1 MPKQTPDIHEDE
13 SLIRAYQ
20 NSGDMQVVGVLFKK
34 YMHLVYGVCLKY
46 FKNKEESQDAV
57 MQIFEKL
64 TDKLQTQEVDN
75 FKSWLYVL
83 SKNHCLMQLRSVKY
97 KNQQVT
103 KDIDSTHVESDLLMH
118 HNDEPLLEEDLQELE
133 KCIEELQ
140 NEQKRCIELFYLENR
155 SYKEVEEATNYDLKK
170 VKSYIQNGKRNLKI
184 CMEKNSER

>member
-1 MPKQTPDIHEDE
+1 MPKQIADIHEDAP
-13 SLIRAYQ
+13 LILEYK
-20 NSGDMQVVGVLFKK
+20 NSGDMQVLGVLFKK

-46 FKNKEESQDAV
+46 FKNREESQDAV

-64 TDKLQTQEVDN
+64 VEKLQTQEVDN

-83 SKNHCLMQLRSVKY
+83 TKNHCLMQLRSAKY
-97 KNQQVT
+97 KNQQT
-103 KDIDSTHVESDLLMH
+103 NKDIDTTHVESDLMVH
-118 HNDEPLLEEDLQELE
+118 HNDEPLLEDNLQELE

-140 NEQKRCIELFYLENR
+140 NEQKRCIELFYLENK
-155 SYKEVEEATNYDLKK
+155 SYKEVEVATAYDLKK